1 MIDYEP
7 FVARLRA
14 ATQPGRKSPA
24 EDASLLDG
32 AASAALKSM
41 VTIQQRR
48 RVGAF
53 FTPSALAEKC
63 LVSLKTMPTP
73 VTDPACG
80 AGDLLLAAARRMPI
94 GKTASATL
102 RLWGASLHGLDIVP
116 GFVSATKLR
125 LTLLAMSRTQDEIDY
140 KLANRL
146 LSNIR
151 VGSAIHTLT
160 PGSTLGLLLLN
171 PPFGD
176 TKKFRRDFHGRGRVA
191 RASIFA
197 DRAIKALV
205 PGAWIVAILPDV
217 LRSGSTYDRW
227 RTMVGKQLKN
237 VRISVEGRF
246 DPATDVDVFTLV
258 GQRRAS
264 LRSAGRQIDWYQ
276 LEKISKPANT
286 TVDEAFDLHVG
297 QIVEYRDKGTGADR
311 AFVKA
316 RDLTPG
322 KTLTRLPGR
331 WPAGPRAVRPPFV
344 AICRTSSP
352 DDTNRIVASVISGK
366 RSVAVENHVITA
378 KPRSNRLEDAVSLM
392 EWLISPEVSEHL
404 GQRIRCRH
412 LTISSL
418 GTLAWP
424 PSD

>member
-14 ATQPGRKSPA
+14 ATEPGRSRQA
-24 EDASLLDG
+24 DDASLLDG
-32 AASAALKSM
+32 AASFALRSM

-63 LVSLKTMPTP
+63 LIRLKAMPTP
-73 VTDPACG
+73 ISDPACG
-80 AGDLLLAAARRMPI
+80 AGDLLIAAARRMRI
-94 GKTASATL
+94 GKTAAETL
-102 RLWGASLHGLDIVP
+102 RLWGPSIHGSDIVP
-116 GFVSATKLR
+116 EFVAAAKLR
-125 LTLLAMSRTQDEIDY
+125 LTLLAMARTQDEIDY

-146 LSNIR
+146 LSNIK
-151 VGSAIHTLT
+151 VGSAIRSLT
-160 PGSTLGLLLLN
+160 PGSTYGLLLLN

-176 TKKFRRDFHGRGRVA
+176 TKKFRRDFHGSGRVA

-217 LRSGSTYDRW
+217 LRSGSTYGRW
-227 RTMVGKQLKN
+227 RAMVSEQLRN
-237 VRISVEGRF
+237 VHISVEGRF
-246 DPATDVDVFTLV
+246 DSTTDVDVFTLV

-264 LRSAGRQIDWYQ
+264 LRSASQPIDWYQ
-276 LEKISKPANT
+276 LQSRKPANS
-286 TVDEAFDLHVG
+286 TVDDAFDLHVG
-297 QIVEYRDKGTGADR
+297 QIVEYRDKSTGADR
-311 AFVKA
+311 AFLKA

-322 KTLTRLPGR
+322 KVLSRLPGR
-331 WPAGPRAVRPPFV
+331 WPAGARAVIPPFV

-378 KPRSNRLEDAVSLM
+378 RPRSNRLEDAVSLM
-392 EWLISPEVSEHL
+392 NWLISPEVSEHL

-412 LTISSL
+412 LTLSSL
-418 GTLAWP
+418 GGLPWP
-424 PSD
+424 ESD